1 MVEKGREREIYGG
14 ASVVYVEPLPNRR
27 PSSGGKEGRR
37 REGEEGEWWPRSLTR
52 VSKGEFIVALKSALV
67 ARKRRRGRINGTGGR
82 EEDFHP
88 GGRGIEFRSC
98 LARKG
103 KISLTC
109 LPTERRK
116 FIFVLF
122 LFSFKK
128 ERDVRI
134 LSTSPFSRGKRFER
148 IIFIHT

>member
-1 MVEKGREREIYGG
+1 MKYMAAHPSCTWNRCRIDDR
-14 ASVVYVEPLPNRR
+14 LPGKR
-27 PSSGGKEGRR
+27 KEGKRR
-37 REGEEGEWWPRSLTR
+37 RRGEGEWWPRSLTR

-109 LPTERRK
+109 PPNERRK

>member
-27 PSSGGKEGRR
+27 PSSGEKEEKE

-109 LPTERRK
+109 PPTERRK

-134 LSTSPFSRGKRFER
+134 LSTSPFSLGKRFER